1 MDVFLIFFGDYR
13 MYSASALSANTAIR
27 SATAA
32 AFPLFTVQL
41 FTNVSRSLSFY
52 VFYSNA
58 DHVWGLIV
66 GR

>member
-1 MDVFLIFFGDYR
+1 MDVFLTFFDYR

-41 FTNVSRSLSFY
+41 FTNVSRSRSFF
-52 VFYSNA
+52 VFYLNA
-58 DHVWGLIV
+58 DYVWGLIV